1 MVAPYQHVAVCMDR
15 SDASERALEQARE
28 LCSLGDAKLT
38 IVHVAPSPLL
48 LVGDYAA
55 AMPDPADLSSAAREW
70 LQEVVARTPGAE
82 GVLLEGYPP
91 QAVCA
96 WAEGAHPDVLVAAAH
111 RGLVDRV
118 LLGSFAGYLAHHAPC
133 PVLLVRPPAA
143 EG

>member
-1 MVAPYQHVAVCMDR
+1 MDR
-15 SDASERALEQARE
+15 SDASARALQEARE
-28 LCSLGDAKLT
+28 LCADAGCRLS

-55 AMPDPADLSSAAREW
+55 AMPDPGDLAAAAREW
-70 LQEVVARTPGAE
+70 LREVVTDTPGTE

-91 QAVCA
+91 QAVVA
-96 WAEGAHPDVLVAAAH
+96 WAETAKPDLLVAAAH

-133 PVLLVRPPAA
+133 PVLLVRPPAG
-143 EG
+143 EE